1 MKAKEAEFLPVHRV
15 MWSGQAGAHCVMG
28 QEHAEASL
36 ANMGSDHVCLIKT
49 DEWTR
54 YHVFFSLLSHS
65 KGGMLIPVDLRG
77 LNGQLQKSG

>member
-36 ANMGSDHVCLIKT
+36 ANTGPCVFNKDK
-49 DEWTR
+49 WTR
-54 YHVFFSLLSHS
+54 DHVFFWLLSHS
-65 KGGMLIPVDLRG
+65 KGGIIPVDLRG
-77 LNGQLQKSG
+77 LNGQLPKSG